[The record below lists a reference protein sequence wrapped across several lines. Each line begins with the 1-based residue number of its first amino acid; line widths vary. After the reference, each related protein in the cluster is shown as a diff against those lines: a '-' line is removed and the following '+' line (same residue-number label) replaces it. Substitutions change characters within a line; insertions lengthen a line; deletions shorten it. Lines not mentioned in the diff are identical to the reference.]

1 MPNSTA
7 VDAAFAL
14 GAALNYTCP
23 IQGNSDLYGLGIRI
37 GLYLQIFTAQISG
50 LASHVLEVDDN
61 IGHEVVVFILATGA
75 VLFRLILK
83 QRIEAAEVFPILSLL
98 IVQLGACRVPFWKKP
113 MTVTIYLGEV
123 ICLLS
128 LTTWFWFH
136 GMDTLPRS
144 CRDDYAF
151 FFKKVSIW
159 HWFRK
164 FSQAGTVMAI
174 LAGGGGALVYIL
186 MLPALVIANFSEWT
200 KGWRN
205 EEHREE
211 GEHPDMGTGKFEI
224 AFELGIVVYVEMSLK
239 WNNIIGVHSLSQPG
253 QFMPFFIAL
262 AELVTTLYR
271 VGKYAV
277 IHAIEEDHGGPE
289 GDDNDCPHKR
299 KHDENDVKLDDIKSS
314 TAKKDDKTGTGVTSS
329 IV

>member
-14 GAALNYTCP
+14 GTAIGDNCP
-23 IQGNSDLYGLGIRI
+23 VQGNPDLYGLGIRI

-61 IGHEVVVFILATGA
+61 IGHGVVVFILATGA

-83 QRIEAAEVFPILSLL
+83 QQIEAVEVFPILSLL
-98 IVQLGACRVPFWKKP
+98 VVQLGACRVPFWKKP
-113 MTVTIYLGEV
+113 MTVAIYLGEV

-151 FFKKVSIW
+151 FFKRVSIW

-164 FSQAGTVMAI
+164 FSQAGTVMAV
-174 LAGGGGALVYIL
+174 LAGGGGALIYI
-186 MLPALVIANFSEWT
+186 FSEYFPP
-200 KGWRN
+200 R
-205 EEHREE
+205 
-211 GEHPDMGTGKFEI
+211 
-224 AFELGIVVYVEMSLK
+224 
-239 WNNIIGVHSLSQPG
+239 GVHR
-253 QFMPFFIAL
+253 AL
-262 AELVTTLYR
+262 A
-271 VGKYAV
+271 
-277 IHAIEEDHGGPE
+277 D
-289 GDDNDCPHKR
+289 
-299 KHDENDVKLDDIKSS
+299 S
-314 TAKKDDKTGTGVTSS
+314 KKCCLH
-329 IV
+329 